1 MSLFNELKRRNV
13 FRVGMAYIV
22 AAWVFLQVA
31 DLVLEAINAPDWVLQ
46 TLMLLIGL
54 GFIAALIIAWAYE
67 LTPEGIKRERE
78 VQRGESITHHT
89 ANKLNHITIA
99 LVLVGVAIVVA
110 DRLMPEQP
118 EPTAE
123 AVATT
128 PAPVEPV
135 AKPAPVAEPPIANDE
150 KSVAVLPFVNMSS
163 DPEQEFFSDGISEE
177 ILNVLTRIPG
187 LKVAA
192 RTSSF
197 QFKGQ
202 NRDIAD
208 IARQL
213 KVNHILEGSV
223 RKAGNQ
229 LRITAQLIEAESG
242 FHLWSDTFDRQLEDV
257 FAIQDEIAGAI
268 AGELRARLADEELT
282 ASTPVDMQAYDLYL
296 KGRAL
301 VSTRRGTNLL
311 QAIEL
316 LQQVLDIAADYAPA
330 MASMAK
336 AYVVLPYFS
345 EIIPVGTARAEARRW
360 AEQALQI
367 EPDNTEAL
375 AVMGIVHN
383 EVDLDPEKALEVL
396 ERAVQANPGSAVAN
410 NFLGDIYTRIGDLE
424 RAMIYEAKA
433 AELDPLSP
441 VMLTDLGNVHVLA
454 GELQKVIELANRALE
469 LDPDF
474 SHALV
479 QLTDVNFMLG
489 NREAFDHAAERM
501 SLASTVRK
509 ADMGTIQL
517 QSALLSGQIDQAR
530 SLLEQRVKL
539 IERDALDPTTLAFE
553 AVALGD
559 FDLAGRL
566 LQLAFEQGDGT
577 WAFPLW
583 VRLPEQA
590 PDSEPWQAFWELP
603 GPARFAK
610 LRRKNGL
617 DPNPP
622 GIERYWMTP

>member
-1 MSLFNELKRRNV
+1 MNFLGELKRRNV

-123 AVATT
+123 AVATS

-135 AKPAPVAEPPIANDE
+135 AKPAPLAEPPIANDE

-202 NRDIAD
+202 NQDIAD

-268 AGELRARLADEELT
+268 AGELRARLTDEELT

-301 VSTRRGTNLL
+301 VATRRESNLV
-311 QAIEL
+311 QAIDI
-316 LQQVLDIAADYAPA
+316 LQEAIDISPDYAPA
-330 MASMAK
+330 MASLAK
-336 AYVVLPYFS
+336 AYGVLPWFS
-345 EIIPVGTARAEARRW
+345 EQIPAGTARSEARRW
-360 AEQALQI
+360 AEQALAI
-367 EPDNTEAL
+367 EPENVEAL
-375 AVMGIVHN
+375 AVMGIVYN
-383 EVDLDPEKALEVL
+383 ELEFEPAKAQEVL
-396 ERAVQANPGSAVAN
+396 ERAVKANPGSAVAH
-410 NFLGDIYTRIGDLE
+410 NFLGDIYTRNGDLE
-424 RAMIYEAKA
+424 RALAHESKA
-433 AELDPLSP
+433 AELDPLGP
-441 VMLTDLGNVHVLA
+441 VMLTDLANVHALM
-454 GELQKVIELANRALE
+454 GDYKKVIELANRALE
-469 LDPDF
+469 LDPEF
-474 SHALV
+474 QNALIHLADAYFLLGDPV
-479 QLTDVNFMLG
+479 GLRDVEQRASTADSLPESQKEG
-489 NREAFDHAAERM
+489 IRIQGLVVAGRVSEVRA
-501 SLASTVRK
+501 SLARQLEEAESGAIGATGVAFAAVTV
-509 ADMGTIQL
+509 
-517 QSALLSGQIDQAR
+517 
-530 SLLEQRVKL
+530 
-539 IERDALDPTTLAFE
+539 
-553 AVALGD
+553 GD

-566 LQLAFEQGDGT
+566 LQLAYEQGDGT

-583 VRLPEQA
+583 VRGPDQA
-590 PDSEPWQAFWELP
+590 PDSEAWQAFWELP
-603 GPARFAK
+603 GPARFAE
-610 LRRKNGL
+610 LRRANGL
-617 DPNPP
+617 DMTSPLTP
-622 GIERYWMTP
+622 GSLVQ